1 MSRSLLP
8 LNLPRRLRDKVLG
21 FCWGPLGVT
30 FVFVLA
36 LLWSFWTTLAAM
48 VDRWSRDPQYSHGF
62 LIPIFALIVLRFRR
76 DRLTTVTGEPSFLGL
91 PLLLAGTLLRLYA
104 IRRDIVPLDAFAL
117 LPTLFGLVLLVGGRS
132 VLRWSWPALAF
143 LGFMIPLPFFL
154 EVAALLPLQHVA
166 TAMSTY
172 LLQTFG
178 YPAIAEGNVILIDQ
192 VRLGVVE
199 ACSGLKM
206 LMTFLALS
214 TALALISQA
223 PLWHRIALVVS
234 AVPIAVIANV
244 ARITVT
250 GMVYHGLG
258 SEDTQAILHDLSGWL
273 MPPLAFFVLWLEL
286 RFLGKLFV
294 PREEPAGDAAV
305 VPGLTLTAR

>member
-1 MSRSLLP
+1 MSKSPPP
-8 LNLPRRLRDKVLG
+8 LNLPHRLGDKVLG

-30 FVFVLA
+30 LVFVLVV
-36 LLWSFWTTLAAM
+36 LWSNWTTLAAM

-62 LIPIFALIVLRFRR
+62 LVPIFALMVLWFRG
-76 DRLTTVTGEPSFLGL
+76 DRLNTLTWEPSFLGL
-91 PLLLAGTLLRLYA
+91 PLLLAGALLRLYA
-104 IRRDIVPLDAFAL
+104 IRRDIAPLDAFAL

-154 EVAALLPLQHVA
+154 EGALALPLQHVA

-206 LMTFLALS
+206 LTTFFALS
-214 TALALISQA
+214 TALALISTA
-223 PLWHRIALVVS
+223 PLGTRSRWSS
-234 AVPIAVIANV
+234 APC
-244 ARITVT
+244 R
-250 GMVYHGLG
+250 
-258 SEDTQAILHDLSGWL
+258 S
-273 MPPLAFFVLWLEL
+273 P
-286 RFLGKLFV
+286 
-294 PREEPAGDAAV
+294 
-305 VPGLTLTAR
+305 

>member
-1 MSRSLLP
+1 MSKSPSP
-8 LNLPRRLRDKVLG
+8 LNLPHRLGDKAL
-21 FCWGPLGVT
+21 GPLGVT
-30 FVFVLA
+30 LVFVLVV
-36 LLWSFWTTLAAM
+36 LWSFWTTLAAM

-62 LIPIFALIVLRFRR
+62 LVPIFALMVLWFRG
-76 DRLTTVTGEPSFLGL
+76 DRLNTLTWEPSFLGL
-91 PLLLAGTLLRLYA
+91 PLLLAGALLRLYA
-104 IRRDIVPLDAFAL
+104 IRRDIAPLDAFAL

-154 EVAALLPLQHVA
+154 EGALALPLQHVA

-206 LMTFLALS
+206 LTTFFALS
-214 TALALISQA
+214 TALALISTA
-223 PLWHRIALVVS
+223 PLGDKIALVVS
-234 AVPIAVIANV
+234 AAPIAVIANV

-258 SEDTQAILHDLSGWL
+258 EGDTQAVLHDLSGWL
-273 MPPLAFFVLWLEL
+273 MPPLAFLLLWLEL
-286 RFLGKLFV
+286 RFLKKLFV
-294 PREEPAGDAAV
+294 PREEPGGAAV
-305 VPGLTLTAR
+305 VAPGLTLTAR